1 MAHSSMQT
9 VAKEVPVETGVD
21 RKDRRELAKML
32 TKIVGSSH
40 VLYAKV
46 RGVHWNVVGPAFYSL
61 HNMTEEH
68 YEDLNTAIDDMAE
81 RIRAIGFTAP
91 TGLSEMIENSSIK
104 DQTKLLSTED
114 MVKELV
120 EDHEKMARLLRDGVA
135 AAEEVDDVKTA
146 DMLTERIG
154 VHEEAAWMLRAT
166 IS

>member
-9 VAKEVPVETGVD
+9 VAKEVPVENGVD
-21 RKDRRELAKML
+21 RKDRRDLAKML
-32 TKIVGSSH
+32 TQIVGSSH
-40 VLYAKV
+40 VLYAKI

-61 HNMTEEH
+61 HKMTEEH

-81 RIRAIGFTAP
+81 RIRAIGFPAP
-91 TGLSEMIENSSIK
+91 TGLSEMMENSVIS
-104 DQTKLLSTED
+104 DQTNLLTTNE

-120 EDHEKMARLLRDGVA
+120 EDHEKMTRLLRDGVT
-135 AAEEVDDVKTA
+135 AAEDVDDVKTA

>member
-1 MAHSSMQT
+1 MQT
-9 VAKEVPVETGVD
+9 VAKEFPVETGVD

-32 TKIVGSSH
+32 TQIVGSSH
-40 VLYAKV
+40 VLYAKI
-46 RGVHWNVVGPAFYSL
+46 RGVHWNVVGPTFYSL
-61 HNMTEEH
+61 HKMTEEH

-81 RIRAIGFTAP
+81 RIRAIGFSAP
-91 TGLSEMIENSSIK
+91 TGLSEMMNNSVID
-104 DQTKLLSTED
+104 DQTELLPTEG

-120 EDHEKMARLLRDGVA
+120 DDHEKMARLLRKGVA
-135 AAEEVDDVKTA
+135 AAEDVEDVKTA

>member
-1 MAHSSMQT
+1 MQT
-9 VAKEVPVETGVD
+9 VAKEFPVETGVD

-32 TKIVGSSH
+32 TQIVGSSH
-40 VLYAKV
+40 VLYAKI
-46 RGVHWNVVGPAFYSL
+46 RGVHWNVVGSAFYSL
-61 HNMTEEH
+61 HKMTEEQ
-68 YEDLNTAIDDMAE
+68 YEDLNAAIDDMAE
-81 RIRAIGFTAP
+81 RIRAIGFAAP
-91 TGLSEMIENSSIK
+91 TGLSQMMENSVIV
-104 DQTKLLSTED
+104 DQTKLLATDD

-135 AAEEVDDVKTA
+135 AAEDVEDVKTA

>member
-1 MAHSSMQT
+1 MM
-9 VAKEVPVETGVD
+9 
-21 RKDRRELAKML
+21 
-32 TKIVGSSH
+32 
-40 VLYAKV
+40 
-46 RGVHWNVVGPAFYSL
+46 
-61 HNMTEEH
+61 
-68 YEDLNTAIDDMAE
+68 
-81 RIRAIGFTAP
+81 
-91 TGLSEMIENSSIK
+91 ENSSIK

>member
-9 VAKEVPVETGVD
+9 VAKEFPVKTGVD

-32 TKIVGSSH
+32 TQIIGSSH

-61 HNMTEEH
+61 HKMTEEE
-68 YEDLNTAIDDMAE
+68 YEDLNNAIDDMAE
-81 RIRAIGFTAP
+81 RIRAIGFSAP
-91 TGLSEMIENSSIK
+91 TGLKEMLENSVIS
-104 DQTKLLSTED
+104 DQTKLLPAND

-120 EDHEKMARLLRDGVA
+120 EDHEKMARLIRDGVA
-135 AAEEVDDVKTA
+135 AAEDVEDVKTA

>member
-9 VAKEVPVETGVD
+9 VAKEFPVETGVD

-32 TKIVGSSH
+32 TQIIGSSH
-40 VLYAKV
+40 VLYAKI

-61 HNMTEEH
+61 HKMTEEE
-68 YEDLNTAIDDMAE
+68 YEDLNVAIDDMAE
-81 RIRAIGFTAP
+81 RIRAIGFSAP
-91 TGLSEMIENSSIK
+91 TGLKEMMENSVIT
-104 DQTKLLSTED
+104 DQETLLPANE

-120 EDHEKMARLLRDGVA
+120 EDHEKMARLIRDGVA

-146 DMLTERIG
+146 DLLTERIG

>member
-81 RIRAIGFTAP
+81 RIRAIGFSAP
-91 TGLSEMIENSSIK
+91 TGLSAMMENSAIT
-104 DQTKLLSTED
+104 DQTKLLSTDD

>member
-1 MAHSSMQT
+1 MQT

>member
-9 VAKEVPVETGVD
+9 VAKEFPVETGVD

-32 TKIVGSSH
+32 TQIVGSSH
-40 VLYAKV
+40 VLYAKI
-46 RGVHWNVVGPAFYSL
+46 RGVHWNVVGPTFYSL
-61 HNMTEEH
+61 HKMTEEH

-81 RIRAIGFTAP
+81 RIRAIGFAAP
-91 TGLSEMIENSSIK
+91 TGLNAMMENSVIE

-114 MVKELV
+114 MVKELI
-120 EDHEKMARLLRDGVA
+120 EDHDKMARLLRDGVA
-135 AAEEVDDVKTA
+135 AAEDVEDVKTA

>member
-9 VAKEVPVETGVD
+9 VAKEFPVETGVD

-32 TKIVGSSH
+32 TQIIGSSH

-61 HNMTEEH
+61 HKMTEEE
-68 YEDLNTAIDDMAE
+68 YEDLNDAIDDMAE
-81 RIRAIGFTAP
+81 RIRAIGFSAP
-91 TGLSEMIENSSIK
+91 IGLKEMLEHSVIS
-104 DQTKLLSTED
+104 DQTKLLPAND

-120 EDHEKMARLLRDGVA
+120 EDHEKMARLIRDGVA
-135 AAEEVDDVKTA
+135 AAEDVEDVKTA

>member
-9 VAKEVPVETGVD
+9 VAKEFPVETGMD

-32 TKIVGSSH
+32 TQIIGSSH

-61 HNMTEEH
+61 HKMTEEE
-68 YEDLNTAIDDMAE
+68 YEDLNDAIDDMAE
-81 RIRAIGFTAP
+81 RIRAIGFSAP
-91 TGLSEMIENSSIK
+91 TGLKEMLENSVIS
-104 DQTKLLSTED
+104 DQTKLLPAND

-120 EDHEKMARLLRDGVA
+120 EDHEKMARLIRDGVA
-135 AAEEVDDVKTA
+135 AAEDVEDVKTA

>member
-91 TGLSEMIENSSIK
+91 TGLSAMMENSSIK

>member
-9 VAKEVPVETGVD
+9 VAKEFPVENGVG

-32 TKIVGSSH
+32 TQIVGSSH
-40 VLYAKV
+40 VLYAKI
-46 RGVHWNVVGPAFYSL
+46 RGVHWNVVGPTFYSL
-61 HNMTEEH
+61 HKLTEAH
-68 YEDLNTAIDDMAE
+68 YEELNEAIDDMAE
-81 RIRAIGFTAP
+81 RIRAIGFSAP
-91 TGLSEMIENSSIK
+91 TGLAEMIENSVIT
-104 DQTKLLSTED
+104 DQTKLIATEE
-114 MVKELV
+114 MIKELV

-135 AAEEVDDVKTA
+135 AAEDVEDVKTG

>member
-1 MAHSSMQT
+1 MQT

-91 TGLSEMIENSSIK
+91 TGLSEMMENSSIK

>member
-91 TGLSEMIENSSIK
+91 TGLSEMMENSSIK

>member
-154 VHEEAAWMLRAT
+154 VHEEAAWMLRVT

>member
-91 TGLSEMIENSSIK
+91 TGLSEMMENSSIK

-135 AAEEVDDVKTA
+135 AAEDVDDVKTA

>member
-9 VAKEVPVETGVD
+9 IAKEVPVETGVD

-91 TGLSEMIENSSIK
+91 TGLSEMMENSSIK

>member
-9 VAKEVPVETGVD
+9 VAKEFPVETGVD
-21 RKDRRELAKML
+21 RKDRHELAKML
-32 TKIVGSSH
+32 TQIVGSSH
-40 VLYAKV
+40 VLYAKI

-61 HNMTEEH
+61 HKMTEEQ

-81 RIRAIGFTAP
+81 RIRAIGFSAP
-91 TGLSEMIENSSIK
+91 TGLSAMMENSAIT
-104 DQTKLLSTED
+104 DQTKLLSTDD

-120 EDHEKMARLLRDGVA
+120 EDHEKMARLIRDGVA
-135 AAEEVDDVKTA
+135 AAEDVDDVKTA

>member
-9 VAKEVPVETGVD
+9 VAKEFPVETGVD

-32 TKIVGSSH
+32 TQIVGSSH

-61 HNMTEEH
+61 HKMTEEQ

-81 RIRAIGFTAP
+81 RIRAIGFSAP
-91 TGLSEMIENSSIK
+91 TGLSGMMESSVIT
-104 DQTKLLSTED
+104 DQTELLSTDD

-120 EDHEKMARLLRDGVA
+120 EDHEKMARLIRDGVT

-146 DMLTERIG
+146 DLLTERIG

>member
-9 VAKEVPVETGVD
+9 IAQEFPVETGMD
-21 RKDRRELAKML
+21 RKDRRELAKVL
-32 TKIVGSSH
+32 TQIIGSSH

-61 HNMTEEH
+61 HKMTEEE
-68 YEDLNTAIDDMAE
+68 YEDLNVAIDDMAE
-81 RIRAIGFTAP
+81 RIRAIGFAAP
-91 TGLSEMIENSSIK
+91 TGLKEIMENSVIS
-104 DQTKLLSTED
+104 DQEKLLPAND
-114 MVKELV
+114 MIKELV
-120 EDHEKMARLLRDGVA
+120 EDHEKMARLIREGVS

-146 DMLTERIG
+146 DLLTERIG

>member
-1 MAHSSMQT
+1 MQT
-9 VAKEVPVETGVD
+9 VAKEVPVENGVE
-21 RKDRRELAKML
+21 RKDRRDLAKML
-32 TKIVGSSH
+32 TQIVGSSH
-40 VLYAKV
+40 VLYAKI

-61 HNMTEEH
+61 HKMTEEH

-81 RIRAIGFTAP
+81 RIRSIGFPAP
-91 TGLSEMIENSSIK
+91 TGLSEMIENSEIS
-104 DQTKLLSTED
+104 DQTKLLATND